1 MLHDKFGRE
10 IHDLRISVTDR
21 CNFSC
26 VYCKSADPKNYFPH
40 RDLLTW
46 EEFLRLSRVLVGLG
60 IRKIRVTGGEPLLRE
75 GVVDFIA
82 RLRQIDGLEDVAMTT
97 NGYLLPEMA
106 RELAAAGAPRVTVSL
121 DSTNPEK
128 FTRITR
134 TPRSYEKVM
143 AGIDAALEAG
153 LRPVKVNIVL
163 VRGFNDD
170 EIVEFAR
177 LARRRDIVV
186 RFIEFMPLDADHAWK
201 RELVVTAK
209 EIVDAIQ
216 PVFPLEEIPRNSP
229 SETALRYRF
238 ADGQGELGIIA
249 PVSIPFCGQCSRIR
263 LTADGKAAHLPVL
276 AERARRAPP
285 GSQRRH
291 RPRHR
296 QVYGKGGAP
305 KGARPPDQRAGFRS
319 AFADHGLHWR
329 VGIRDTGYGAR
340 NTGPGEIAD
349 AAEFII
355 TPRRPLT
362 RPPCRPPAPHERAV
376 GFAPISDSYA

>member
-1 MLHDKFGRE
+1 MLRDKFGRE

-60 IRKIRVTGGEPLLRE
+60 IRKIRVTGGEPLLRA
-75 GVVDFIA
+75 GVVDFLA
-82 RLRQIDGLEDVAMTT
+82 RLRRIDGLADLALTT

-106 RELAAAGAPRVTVSL
+106 QELAAAGAPRVTVSL

-128 FTRITR
+128 FAKITR

-177 LARRRDIVV
+177 LARRRNILV

-216 PVFPLEEIPRNSP
+216 PVFPLVEIPRHSP

-238 ADGQGELGIIA
+238 ADGQGELE
-249 PVSIPFCGQCSRIR
+249 SSRPSR
-263 LTADGKAAHLPVL
+263 FLF
-276 AERARRAPP
+276 
-285 GSQRRH
+285 
-291 RPRHR
+291 
-296 QVYGKGGAP
+296 
-305 KGARPPDQRAGFRS
+305 AGNAVAS
-319 AFADHGLHWR
+319 A
-329 VGIRDTGYGAR
+329 
-340 NTGPGEIAD
+340 
-349 AAEFII
+349 
-355 TPRRPLT
+355 
-362 RPPCRPPAPHERAV
+362 
-376 GFAPISDSYA
+376 

>member
-1 MLHDKFGRE
+1 MLRDSFGRE

-46 EEFLRLSRVLVGLG
+46 KELLRLSHVLADLG
-60 IRKIRVTGGEPLLRE
+60 IRKLRVTGGEPLLRE
-75 GVVDFIA
+75 GVVEFIA
-82 RLRQIDGLEDVAMTT
+82 SLREIRGIEDIALTT

-106 RELAAAGAPRVTVSL
+106 QRLAATGAPRVTVSL
-121 DSTNPEK
+121 DSMNPGK
-128 FTRITR
+128 FARITR
-134 TPRSYEKVM
+134 TPHSYEKVM

-170 EIVEFAR
+170 EIVDFAR

-201 RELVVTAK
+201 RDLVVTAK
-209 EIVDAIQ
+209 EIVDAIN
-216 PVFPLEEIPRNSP
+216 PVFPIVEVPRHSP

-263 LTADGKAAHLPVL
+263 LTADGKLRTCLFSLNEHDVRQLVRSGADDREISGFIEGVVHEKESAHRINQADFVQPS
-276 AERARRAPP
+276 RTM
-285 GSQRRH
+285 
-291 RPRHR
+291 
-296 QVYGKGGAP
+296 VYIGG
-305 KGARPPDQRAGFRS
+305 
-319 AFADHGLHWR
+319 
-329 VGIRDTGYGAR
+329 
-340 NTGPGEIAD
+340 
-349 AAEFII
+349 
-355 TPRRPLT
+355 
-362 RPPCRPPAPHERAV
+362 
-376 GFAPISDSYA
+376 

>member
-1 MLHDKFGRE
+1 MLRDKFGRE

-26 VYCKSADPKNYFPH
+26 VYCKSADPKNHFPH

-82 RLRQIDGLEDVAMTT
+82 RLRRIDGIEDVALTT

-128 FTRITR
+128 FARITR

-170 EIVEFAR
+170 EIVEFSR

-201 RELVVTAK
+201 RDLVVTAR

-216 PVFPLEEIPRNSP
+216 PVFPLEEIPRHSP

-263 LTADGKAAHLPVL
+263 VTADGKLRTCLFSLREHDVRHLVRNG
-276 AERARRAPP
+276 ATDYDIATYMEKIVNQKEP
-285 GSQRRH
+285 GH
-291 RPRHR
+291 RINEPDFVQPSRTM
-296 QVYGKGGAP
+296 VYIGG
-305 KGARPPDQRAGFRS
+305 
-319 AFADHGLHWR
+319 
-329 VGIRDTGYGAR
+329 
-340 NTGPGEIAD
+340 
-349 AAEFII
+349 
-355 TPRRPLT
+355 
-362 RPPCRPPAPHERAV
+362 
-376 GFAPISDSYA
+376 

>member
-1 MLHDKFGRE
+1 MTSARQSGIMLRDKFGRD

-46 EEFLRLSRVLVGLG
+46 EEFLRLSRVLVGMG
-60 IRKIRVTGGEPLLRE
+60 IHKIRVTGGEPLLRD

-82 RLRQIDGLEDVAMTT
+82 RLHQIEGLADVAVTT
-97 NGYLLPEMA
+97 NGYLLSELA
-106 RELAAAGAPRVTVSL
+106 QDLAAAGSPRVTVSL
-121 DSTNPEK
+121 DSMNPDK
-128 FTRITR
+128 FGRITR
-134 TPRSYEKVM
+134 TPRSFEKVM

-170 EIVEFAR
+170 EIVDFAR

-186 RFIEFMPLDADHAWK
+186 RFIEFMPLDADHSWK

-209 EIVDAIQ
+209 EIVDAIH
-216 PVFPLEEIPRNSP
+216 PVLPLEEIPRHSA

-238 ADGQGELGIIA
+238 ADDQGEIGIIA

-263 LTADGKAAHLPVL
+263 VTADGKLRTCLFSLKEHDIRHLV
-276 AERARRAPP
+276 RN
-285 GSQRRH
+285 
-291 RPRHR
+291 
-296 QVYGKGGAP
+296 GAT
-305 KGARPPDQRAGFRS
+305 D
-319 AFADHGLHWR
+319 
-329 VGIRDTGYGAR
+329 RD
-340 NTGPGEIAD
+340 
-349 AAEFII
+349 
-355 TPRRPLT
+355 
-362 RPPCRPPAPHERAV
+362 
-376 GFAPISDSYA
+376 ISDFLETVMLQKEPSHRINESDFVQPTRTMVYIGG

>member
-1 MLHDKFGRE
+1 MLRDKFGRE

-40 RDLLTW
+40 HDLLTW
-46 EEFLRLSRVLVGLG
+46 EEFERLSRILAGMG
-60 IRKIRVTGGEPLLRE
+60 IRKIRVTGGEPLLRP

-82 RLRQIDGLEDVAMTT
+82 SLRRIDGLADLAITT

-106 RELAAAGAPRVTVSL
+106 QELAAAGAPRVTVSL
-121 DSTNPEK
+121 DSTHPEK
-128 FTRITR
+128 FAKITR

-143 AGIDAALEAG
+143 AGIDAALAAG

-170 EIVEFAR
+170 EIVDFAR

-201 RELVVTAK
+201 RESVVTAR

-216 PVFPLEEIPRNSP
+216 PVFPLLEVPRQTP

-238 ADGQGELGIIA
+238 ADGQGEIGIIA
-249 PVSIPFCGQCSRIR
+249 SVSIPFCGQCSRIR
-263 LTADGKAAHLPVL
+263 LTADGKLRTCLFSLGEYDV
-276 AERARRAPP
+276 RALVRN
-285 GSQRRH
+285 GST
-291 RPRHR
+291 
-296 QVYGKGGAP
+296 
-305 KGARPPDQRAGFRS
+305 D
-319 AFADHGLHWR
+319 
-329 VGIRDTGYGAR
+329 
-340 NTGPGEIAD
+340 NEIAKFVEQV
-349 AAEFII
+349 AQQKEPGHHINEPNFVQPSRTMVYI
-355 TPRRPLT
+355 
-362 RPPCRPPAPHERAV
+362 
-376 GFAPISDSYA
+376 GG

>member
-1 MLHDKFGRE
+1 MAGDGCGGTMLHDKFGRE

-46 EEFLRLSRVLVGLG
+46 DEFLRLSRVLVGMG

-82 RLRQIDGLEDVAMTT
+82 RLRAINAIEDVAITT

-106 RELAAAGAPRVTVSL
+106 RELAAAGSPRVTVSL
-121 DSTNPEK
+121 DSLNPEK
-128 FTRITR
+128 FAKITR

-177 LARRRDIVV
+177 LARRRDIAV
-186 RFIEFMPLDADHAWK
+186 RFIEFMPLDEDHAWK

-216 PVFPLEEIPRNSP
+216 PVFPLQEIPRHTP

-263 LTADGKAAHLPVL
+263 VTADGKLRTCLFSLREHDLRHLVRNGGSDQ
-276 AERARRAPP
+276 AIASFMEKVVHQKEP
-285 GSQRRH
+285 GH
-291 RPRHR
+291 RINEPDFVQPSRTM
-296 QVYGKGGAP
+296 VYIGG
-305 KGARPPDQRAGFRS
+305 
-319 AFADHGLHWR
+319 
-329 VGIRDTGYGAR
+329 
-340 NTGPGEIAD
+340 
-349 AAEFII
+349 
-355 TPRRPLT
+355 
-362 RPPCRPPAPHERAV
+362 
-376 GFAPISDSYA
+376 